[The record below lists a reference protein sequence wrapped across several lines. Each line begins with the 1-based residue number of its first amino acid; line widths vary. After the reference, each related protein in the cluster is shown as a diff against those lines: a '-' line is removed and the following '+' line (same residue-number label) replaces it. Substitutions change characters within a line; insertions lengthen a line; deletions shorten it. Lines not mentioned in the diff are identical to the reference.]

1 MAKAKADNRPAP
13 ETPPAGEDKVPDFE
27 SALEELEQIIERL
40 EGGELSL
47 EHSLKEF
54 ERGVRLSRTCHQAL
68 QQAEQ
73 RVQQLIEEDGQLRFE
88 DFDLPPE
95 P

>member
-1 MAKAKADNRPAP
+1 MAKAEEGTAAEPA
-13 ETPPAGEDKVPDFE
+13 AASDDKVPEFE
-27 SALEELEQIIERL
+27 TALEELEQIIERL
-40 EGGELSL
+40 EGGELTL
-47 EHSLKEF
+47 EHSLQEF
-54 ERGVRLSRTCHQAL
+54 ERGVRLSRTCHEAL

-95 P
+95 S

>member
-1 MAKAKADNRPAP
+1 MTKTKADKERTA
-13 ETPPAGEDKVPDFE
+13 ESQAASDDRVPDFE

-40 EGGELSL
+40 EGGELTL

-54 ERGVRLSRTCHQAL
+54 ERGVRLSRTCHEAL

-95 P
+95 S